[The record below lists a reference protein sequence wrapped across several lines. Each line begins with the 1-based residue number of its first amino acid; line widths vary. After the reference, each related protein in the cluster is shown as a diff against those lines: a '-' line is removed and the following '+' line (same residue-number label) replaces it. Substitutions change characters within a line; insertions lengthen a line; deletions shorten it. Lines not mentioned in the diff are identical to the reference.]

1 VLARLP
7 RLVPAQEGSTVT
19 AVDDRWSGEG
29 ANESCVW
36 PTCAKHRVPCE
47 TKMVGRCVGVPCMTK
62 GAVCYVGRCFCPEGY
77 CGEPYLPHM
86 GRCVP
91 QVVYE
96 GATPPSFEMGD
107 WLRVFSSMGDP
118 DRYPRLWELRD
129 RWHQLPLSPTCRPAA
144 ALLVVGLA
152 VAHLTGV
159 AMCNRFLDCVWC
171 SRRSPDGPFVFCA
184 VQRRKDESPSERW
197 SRGGRRCIWPAGAA
211 VMVFVI
217 CAAGLVT
224 RSSNWEKGVHI
235 ISAQVRHLSD
245 NSANLLNRTQQL
257 NDTASNLSTVVQKM
271 AKCKRNP
278 LMSHVGSR
286 FVDATTDLA
295 HMVHVFDKSIR
306 DVKNEAIRFRDRQ
319 QEQGHYVWVWWMC
332 FPLVLMCV
340 LSLAMMVE
348 VVSARYSFCLSRRAE
363 RSSAFYAFF
372 FVPTIGLLALI
383 FACMLSSI
391 IGLSQ
396 ICRDVDDNFIRYAE
410 DLSIL
415 HGDHGTI
422 ANVARFYLR
431 GDIFNPLDHYADLIE
446 NYIDAVHEVYKEF
459 KTLVII
465 PQGYTCSALHEL
477 DVPGIHAVVRAVIG
491 TARGVLNATNVYPY
505 YQESIRG
512 YVCNHVPSAV
522 GTFLVW
528 QVLVGLFF
536 FPLTAVATHQ
546 YLHHATA
553 QKEMLMR
560 GASEGEASDSDSD
573 DVENSE
579 TVPTYFTRVT

>member
-1 VLARLP
+1 
-7 RLVPAQEGSTVT
+7 
-19 AVDDRWSGEG
+19 
-29 ANESCVW
+29 
-36 PTCAKHRVPCE
+36 
-47 TKMVGRCVGVPCMTK
+47 
-62 GAVCYVGRCFCPEGY
+62 
-77 CGEPYLPHM
+77 
-86 GRCVP
+86 
-91 QVVYE
+91 
-96 GATPPSFEMGD
+96 
-107 WLRVFSSMGDP
+107 
-118 DRYPRLWELRD
+118 
-129 RWHQLPLSPTCRPAA
+129 
-144 ALLVVGLA
+144 
-152 VAHLTGV
+152 
-159 AMCNRFLDCVWC
+159 
-171 SRRSPDGPFVFCA
+171 
-184 VQRRKDESPSERW
+184 
-197 SRGGRRCIWPAGAA
+197 
-211 VMVFVI
+211 
-217 CAAGLVT
+217 
-224 RSSNWEKGVHI
+224 
-235 ISAQVRHLSD
+235 
-245 NSANLLNRTQQL
+245 
-257 NDTASNLSTVVQKM
+257 
-271 AKCKRNP
+271 
-278 LMSHVGSR
+278 
-286 FVDATTDLA
+286 
-295 HMVHVFDKSIR
+295 
-306 DVKNEAIRFRDRQ
+306 
-319 QEQGHYVWVWWMC
+319 
-332 FPLVLMCV
+332 
-340 LSLAMMVE
+340 MVE